1 MTAPEAAPA
10 IIPVILS
17 GGSGTRL
24 WPMSTAAR
32 PKQFLPLVTDK
43 TMFGET
49 LARTAGQPGFAAPLI
64 VCGPGHVDHAMADLS
79 AAGLTDGPA
88 PARIIVEP
96 AARNTAPAIA
106 LAAHAAGAGDT
117 PILVMPSDHVMTDPA
132 AFLAA
137 IAAAL
142 PAVRAGALATFGIEP
157 SGPETGYGYIERGA
171 ASPTAPGTFAVA
183 RFVEKPP
190 LDRAQAMLD
199 AGGHYWNAG
208 IFLMRADAYL
218 AALATSAPAMAE
230 ACAAAMA
237 GAAHTGHAIHPDTAA
252 FLASPSDSIDYAVME
267 SAPNVVVTPVDPGWS
282 DVGSWTALHDLGAK
296 DAHGNAIQ
304 GQVIAIDTNGSL
316 LRATPGLRLATLG
329 IDNLIVIASST
340 ASGADVLVI
349 PLDRA
354 QDIKTI
360 VEQLGGS

>member
-1 MTAPEAAPA
+1 MTAPA

-32 PKQFLPLVTDK
+32 PKQFLPLVTDR

-49 LARTAGQPGFAAPLI
+49 LARTAGQAGFAAPLV
-64 VCGPGHVDHAMADLS
+64 VCGPGHVEHALADLAT
-79 AAGLTDGPA
+79 AAITD
-88 PARIIVEP
+88 ARIIVEP

-171 ASPTAPGTFAVA
+171 PSPAAPGTYAVA

-190 LDRAQAMLD
+190 LPQAQAMLD

-218 AALATSAPAMAE
+218 AALAASAPAMAQ

-237 GAAHTGHAIHPDTAA
+237 GSAATGSTLHPDSVA

-267 SAPNVVVTPVDPGWS
+267 SAPNVVVAPVDPGWS
-282 DVGSWTALHDLGAK
+282 DVGSWTALYDLAAK
-296 DAHGNAIQ
+296 DGDGNATHGRTIT
-304 GQVIAIDTNGSL
+304 IDTTDSL
-316 LRATPGLRLATLG
+316 IRAAPGLRVAALG
-329 IDNLIVIASST
+329 VDNLIIIANST
-340 ASGADVLVI
+340 PGGADLLVI
-349 PLDRA
+349 PMDRA
-354 QDIKTI
+354 QDIKKI
-360 VEQLGGS
+360 VEQLGDS

>member
-1 MTAPEAAPA
+1 MTAPA

-24 WPMSTAAR
+24 WPMSTPAR
-32 PKQFLPLVTDK
+32 PKQFLPLVTDR
-43 TMFGET
+43 TMFAET
-49 LARTAGQPGFAAPLI
+49 IARTQGQPGFAAPLV
-64 VCGPGHVDHAMADLS
+64 VCGPGHVEHALADLTAS
-79 AAGLTDGPA
+79 GISD
-88 PARIIVEP
+88 ARIIVEP

-106 LAAHAAGAGDT
+106 LAAHAAILGAAHAAGAGDT

-137 IAAAL
+137 IKAAL

-157 SGPETGYGYIERGA
+157 SGPETGYGYIQRGA
-171 ASPTAPGTFAVA
+171 ASTTAPGTFAVA

-190 LDRAQAMLD
+190 LDAAQAMLA

-218 AALATSAPAMAE
+218 AALAASAPAMAD

-237 GAAHTGHAIHPDTAA
+237 GSAATGSTLHPDSAA

-267 SAPNVVVTPVDPGWS
+267 RAPNVVVAPVDPGWS
-282 DVGSWTALHDLGAK
+282 DVGSWTALHALAPH
-296 DAHGNAIQ
+296 DAHGNASQ
-304 GQVIAIDTNGSL
+304 GNVLTIDTNGSL
-316 LRATPGLRLATLG
+316 IRATAGVRIATLG
-329 IDNLIVIASST
+329 VDNLIVIANAGPAGT
-340 ASGADVLVI
+340 DVLVI
-349 PLDRA
+349 PMDRA
-354 QDIKTI
+354 QDIKRI
-360 VEQLGGS
+360 VDQLGDA

>member
-1 MTAPEAAPA
+1 MPSPTPAPD
-10 IIPVILS
+10 IIPVVLS

-24 WPMSTAAR
+24 WPMSTATR
-32 PKQFLPLVTDK
+32 PKQFLPLVSDR
-43 TMFGET
+43 TMFAET

-64 VCGPGHVDHAMADLS
+64 VCGPGHVDLAMADL
-79 AAGLTDGPA
+79 AATTATPA
-88 PARIIVEP
+88 RIPARIIVEP

-137 IAAAL
+137 IDAAL

-157 SGPETGYGYIERGA
+157 AGPETGYGYIQRGD
-171 ASPTAPGTFAVA
+171 ASPTTSGVHAVA

-190 LDRAQAMLD
+190 LAAAQAMID

-218 AALATSAPAMAE
+218 AALAASAPAIAA

-237 GAAHTGHAIHPDTAA
+237 AAATTGACIHPDTAA

-267 SAPNVVVTPVDPGWS
+267 RAPNVVVTPVDPGWS
-282 DVGSWTALHDLGAK
+282 DVGSWTALHALAARDERGNA
-296 DAHGNAIQ
+296 AHGD
-304 GQVIAIDTNGSL
+304 VIAIDTNGSL
-316 LRATPGLRLATLG
+316 IRAAPGVRIATLG
-329 IDNLIVIASST
+329 VENLIIIAT
-340 ASGADVLVI
+340 GADVLVI
-349 PLDRA
+349 PMDRA
-354 QDIKTI
+354 QDIKQI
-360 VEQLGGS
+360 VDHLNKQ

>member
-1 MTAPEAAPA
+1 MPSPA

-32 PKQFLPLVTDK
+32 PKQFLPLVSDR
-43 TMFGET
+43 TMFAET
-49 LARTAGQPGFAAPLI
+49 LARTAGQRGFAAPLI
-64 VCGPGHVDHAMADLS
+64 VCGPGHVDLAMADL
-79 AAGLTDGPA
+79 AATGAADA
-88 PARIIVEP
+88 QIIVEP

-157 SGPETGYGYIERGA
+157 AGPETGYGYIQRGE
-171 ASPTAPGTFAVA
+171 ASATPGVYTVA

-190 LDRAQAMLD
+190 LDAAQAMID

-218 AALATSAPAMAE
+218 AALAASAPAIAA

-237 GAAHTGHAIHPDTAA
+237 GAATTGACIHPDTAA

-267 SAPNVVVTPVDPGWS
+267 RAPNVVVTPVDPGWS
-282 DVGSWTALHDLGAK
+282 DVGSWTALHALAAR
-296 DAHGNAIQ
+296 DAQGNAIH
-304 GQVIAIDTNGSL
+304 GDVIAIDTNDSL
-316 LRATPGLRLATLG
+316 IRAAQGVRVATLG
-329 IDNLIVIASST
+329 LENLIVIATGT
-340 ASGADVLVI
+340 ADGTDVLVI
-349 PLDRA
+349 PMDRA
-354 QDIKTI
+354 QDIKQI
-360 VEQLGGS
+360 VDHLNTQ